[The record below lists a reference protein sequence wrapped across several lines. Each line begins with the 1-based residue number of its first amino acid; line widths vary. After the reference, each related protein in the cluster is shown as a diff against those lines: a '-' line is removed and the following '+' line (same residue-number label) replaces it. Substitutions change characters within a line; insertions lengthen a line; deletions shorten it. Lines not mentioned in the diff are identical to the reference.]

1 LIRQVNCG
9 ILSLLLSSL
18 FSLFLW
24 WIDLLD
30 LAIPERVKRPLLALA
45 VDLIGSFSMMEENW
59 RAFGGRHW
67 SE

>member
-1 LIRQVNCG
+1 LLIRQVNCG

-30 LAIPERVKRPLLALA
+30 LAIPERVKRPLLAVL
-45 VDLIGSFSMMEENW
+45 VL
-59 RAFGGRHW
+59 
-67 SE
+67 